1 MESTRQQALKI
12 AQRLGC
18 YGAHESP
25 DGSWL
30 PCSDEESFIAVS
42 RGEKMTEKKGEKI
55 SLIERKT
62 ARNASM
68 SKSLHPTREQALAES
83 KRNGCTGV
91 RVVMVNGGRMYAAC
105 MPKNNGRPENTGL
118 ITPANSQFEKLGKR
132 GVGSI
137 ETLPDGGLVSG
148 KEDISPISAKGFVN
162 YVSRSTDPD
171 VYTNPDSARVRS
183 RQLGCIGIR
192 SYTAS
197 DGKTV
202 YLPCTNSPD
211 YNRTMNL
218 RPDGRP
224 KKQKKSDDCGCE
236 EKSAAKTPAPKKDK
250 IIGSKKNRI
259 GSAGSISSA
268 ADISMDKEIVQ
279 SLIKKSREHNLAM
292 RDDKKPDWSKTNLRA
307 LKAVYRR
314 GAGAFSS
321 SHRPGVGRNQWA
333 MGRVNAFLR
342 LLSSG
347 SAKSSYTT
355 DNDLLPKG
363 HPWKSKGIGEKSLFI
378 DGDEHFAELIYS
390 AESNR
395 YSTNRKMA
403 RYSIITVIDE
413 GQ

>member
-1 MESTRQQALKI
+1 MKATRKQALKI

-18 YGAHESP
+18 YGAHQHE
-25 DGSWL
+25 DGSWM
-30 PCSDEESFIAVS
+30 PCNDHETFMDVTK
-42 RGEKMTEKKGEKI
+42 GKKPAD
-55 SLIERKT
+55 T
-62 ARNASM
+62 VA
-68 SKSLHPTREQALAES
+68 SKSAIEQRVMSVKSVSNQLFSTREAALLES
-83 KRNGCTGV
+83 KKNGCNSV
-91 RVVMVNGGRMYAAC
+91 RVVIVNGGRMYAPC
-105 MPKNNGRPENTGL
+105 IPKDNGPPENTGL
-118 ITPANSQFEKLGKR
+118 ISPSKNQFEKLGER

-171 VYTNPDSARVRS
+171 VYMNPDSARVRS

-202 YLPCTNSPD
+202 YLPCTNGSD

-224 KKQKKSDDCGCE
+224 KKRKKSDDCGCE

-259 GSAGSISSA
+259 GSAGSLSSA
-268 ADISMDKEIVQ
+268 SDISMGSEIVQ
-279 SLIKKSREHNLAM
+279 ALTKKSREHNLSM
-292 RDDKKPDWSKTNLRA
+292 KDSKKPDWSKTNLRA

-321 SHRPGVGRNQWA
+321 SHRPGMNRNQWA

-347 SAKSSYTT
+347 SAKSSYVT

-363 HPWKSKGIGEKSLFI
+363 HPWKSKGIGTKSLFI
-378 DGDEHFAELIYS
+378 DGKEHSVKPIYS
-390 AESNR
+390 AESTR
-395 YSTNRKMA
+395 HSADRKMT